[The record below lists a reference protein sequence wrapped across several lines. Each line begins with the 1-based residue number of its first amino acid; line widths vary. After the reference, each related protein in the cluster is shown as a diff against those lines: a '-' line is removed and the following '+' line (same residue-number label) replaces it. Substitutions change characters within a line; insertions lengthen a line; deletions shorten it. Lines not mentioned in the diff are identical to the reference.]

1 MKFQRYNPSTI
12 LIYAME
18 IFRLWILLSGSSVD
32 GLEVG
37 LMINLNRYG
46 DSLVGWN
53 LPLRLYRRQTR
64 QCRGQRSNFLKFASP
79 LDL

>member
-37 LMINLNRYG
+37 LMINLNQYG
-46 DSLVGWN
+46 DSLVEWN
-53 LPLRLYRRQTR
+53 LPLRLYHRQTQ
-64 QCRGQRSNFLKFASP
+64 QCRELQSDSLKFAAP
-79 LDL
+79 LNL